1 MTQRGEIEYNTQMEK
16 RELSFEDMQAGAYAL
31 ATKIVESGYKPGII
45 VGLSRGGL
53 VPAVMLS
60 HILDVGMI
68 PFSLSLRDNTSIRH
82 EFDLLDGFGNILVV
96 DDINDSGETLD
107 LFDKGLIATQ
117 INKEANWK
125 FATLYS
131 KEVSKFTVDYY
142 SELIP
147 SGDNRWLKFPWE
159 KTYGFN

>member
-1 MTQRGEIEYNTQMEK
+1 MEK
-16 RELSFEDMQAGAYAL
+16 RELSFEDIQAGVYAL

-82 EFDLLDGFGNILVV
+82 EFD
-96 DDINDSGETLD
+96 
-107 LFDKGLIATQ
+107 
-117 INKEANWK
+117 
-125 FATLYS
+125 
-131 KEVSKFTVDYY
+131 
-142 SELIP
+142 
-147 SGDNRWLKFPWE
+147 
-159 KTYGFN
+159 

>member
-1 MTQRGEIEYNTQMEK
+1 MTQRGEIAYNTQMEK

-96 DDINDSGETLD
+96 DDINDSGNTIGIIKD
-107 LFDKGLIATQ
+107 LSKHLTTKINFAVL
-117 INKEANWK
+117 INKSESN
-125 FATLYS
+125 S
-131 KEVSKFTVDYY
+131 KVEYYGKTVNTKLHDYWY
-142 SELIP
+142 V
-147 SGDNRWLKFPWE
+147 FPWE
-159 KTYGFN
+159 NWWKIDEK